1 MAKIKYVIDLGF
13 AGCGDEGEEEID
25 DGMSKEQIDAYV
37 HDMAQEWA
45 QSWEGDER
53 LYYEWNDEVTEHFY
67 ENVYGSWEWAD

>member
-37 HDMAQEWA
+37 DDMAQEWA

-53 LYYEWNDEVTEHFY
+53 LYSEWGEEETESFY
-67 ENVYGSWEWAD
+67 ENVCGSWEYV